1 MPPHGS
7 FLISVLT
14 GVSEVAAF
22 EAVYSWVI
30 QSMFLGLSYMII
42 GEKIFEIFSPMN
54 EREFIKFV

>member
-1 MPPHGS
+1 MPPHGYC
-7 FLISVLT
+7 LIAVLT

-42 GEKIFEIFSPMN
+42 GEKISKIFSPMN

>member
-1 MPPHGS
+1 MPPHGY

-22 EAVYSWVI
+22 EAV

-42 GEKIFEIFSPMN
+42 GEKISKIFSPMN

>member
-1 MPPHGS
+1 MPPHGYL
-7 FLISVLT
+7 LISVLT

-42 GEKIFEIFSPMN
+42 GGKISKIFSPMN

>member
-1 MPPHGS
+1 MPPHGY
-7 FLISVLT
+7 FLISVLM

-42 GEKIFEIFSPMN
+42 GEKSQRFSP
-54 EREFIKFV
+54 R

>member
-1 MPPHGS
+1 MRRHGD
-7 FLISVLT
+7 FLFSVLT
-14 GVSEVAAF
+14 GGSEGAAF

>member
-1 MPPHGS
+1 MRRHGY

-42 GEKIFEIFSPMN
+42 FEIFSPMN

>member
-1 MPPHGS
+1 MRRHGY

-22 EAVYSWVI
+22 EAVYSWAIHVFRIVI
-30 QSMFLGLSYMII
+30 YDNRG
-42 GEKIFEIFSPMN
+42 KISKIFSPMN